1 MQSLEDRGFQVLI
14 AARDTVGADE
24 DALRGAAMG
33 ALGTLAVVAIGGV
46 AYQAWYARKDDAQ
59 FAARMRDERARRATW
74 PKPTPASASVEEK
87 LGLIRSISELARK
100 RGAEYEVHGG
110 RRGKRSKFVRRDDPT
125 TNALISIDGRADVS
139 IVRDPFT
146 GYYEAAFYRS
156 NDDDAQGVY
165 HRHSTLD
172 DALDEVE
179 RFRALGYDS
188 IA

>member
-14 AARDTVGADE
+14 AARDAVGANE
-24 DALRGAAMG
+24 DALRGAALG
-33 ALGTLAVVAIGGV
+33 VVGTLAAVTLGGY
-46 AYQAWYARKDDAQ
+46 AYREWRERKDLA
-59 FAARMRDERARRATW
+59 DERARLERVFAH
-74 PKPTPASASVEEK
+74 PNATPASAAVKEK
-87 LGLIRSISELARK
+87 LGLIRSISELAQK

-110 RRGKRSKFVRRDDPT
+110 RRGKRSKFVQRNDPT

-146 GYYEAAFYRS
+146 GVYEAAFYRS
-156 NDDDAQGVY
+156 NDDKEGVF

-179 RFRALGYDS
+179 RFRVRGYDA

>member
-1 MQSLEDRGFQVLI
+1 MQSLEDRGFQALI

-24 DALRGAAMG
+24 DTLRGAAMG

-46 AYQAWYARKDDAQ
+46 AYREWR
-59 FAARMRDERARRATW
+59 ERADLKADRARLERAFAR
-74 PKPTPASASVEEK
+74 PNATPASASVKEK